1 MEKEKTEPKSNTD
14 KTGPIG
20 AKKIT
25 RQTKKDESI
34 LPSFAS
40 SAGSFIIEV
49 VKVIVIA
56 LAIIVPVRYFLMQPF
71 YVKGASMEPNFYDN
85 EYLII
90 DELTYRLSDPRR
102 GEVIVFRNPRRP
114 SEFYIK
120 RLIGLPNEKIE
131 INQGEIAITN
141 NEYPNS
147 FILNEDDYLPEGIYT
162 AGSESVEL
170 GEGEFYVMGDNRV
183 SSLDS
188 RSFGA
193 IIEEEIIGRI
203 WVRAWPFHRVQHYAR
218 PNTTTMITQTP

>member
-1 MEKEKTEPKSNTD
+1 MEKEKNVSNPKTEKD
-14 KTGPIG
+14 GPVG
-20 AKKIT
+20 AKKMT
-25 RQTKKDESI
+25 RQTRKDESI

-71 YVKGASMEPNFYDN
+71 YVKGASMEPNFHDN

-90 DELTYRLSDPRR
+90 DELTYRLTEPRR

-120 RLIGLPNEKIE
+120 RIIGLPSEKIE
-131 INQGEIAITN
+131 INHGEITITN
-141 NEYPNS
+141 NDFPSGFVLSE
-147 FILNEDDYLPEGIYT
+147 EKYLPEGIYT
-162 AGSESVEL
+162 SGSEGIQL
-170 GEGEFYVMGDNRV
+170 GEGEFYVMGDNRA

-193 IIEEEIIGRI
+193 IKEEEIIGRI
-203 WVRAWPFHRVQHYAR
+203 WIRAWPFHKVQHYSR
-218 PNTTTMITQTP
+218 PELTSVTP